1 MQTGL
6 HRLVGGWFS
15 PLCIVVVALGL
26 CELLL
31 QAPSASAAVVGQQDV
46 FVVDEDRVNYEGEF
60 ELVQN
65 GDPVRTVKF
74 QVRQGRRQVLWA
86 GVQNLH
92 DTMPDDVHVK
102 GCASGRGFRVRW
114 SDQDGAITRQV
125 KRGTYVVSL
134 ASSADFPQNR
144 AGFGGVVRATNRLDR
159 GDELRC
165 RLSARSSLDDE
176 SVDVVRIVVRV
187 R

>member
-1 MQTGL
+1 VIVRFWPF
-6 HRLVGGWFS
+6 H
-15 PLCIVVVALGL
+15 IVVVVLGL
-26 CELLL
+26 CPLLL
-31 QAPSASAAVVGQQDV
+31 QTPPASAAVIGQQDV
-46 FVVDEDRVNYEGEF
+46 FVADEDRVNYEGEF

-65 GDPVRTVKF
+65 GDPVRTVRF
-74 QVRQGRRQVLWA
+74 EVRPGRRQVLWA

-92 DTMPDDVHVK
+92 ETMPDDVSVK

-114 SDQDGAITRQV
+114 SDQDGGITRQV

-134 ASSADFPQNR
+134 ASSADFPQSR
-144 AGFGGVVRATNRLDR
+144 AGFDGVVRASRRLDR
-159 GDELRC
+159 GDEFHC

>member
-1 MQTGL
+1 MRKKR
-6 HRLVGGWFS
+6 HRLIGGFL
-15 PLCIVVVALGL
+15 PYPIVVVVTGL
-26 CELLL
+26 CALLPL
-31 QAPSASAAVVGQQDV
+31 VPAASAAVVGQQDV
-46 FVVDEDRVNYEGEF
+46 FLVDEERVNYVGEF

-65 GDPVRTVKF
+65 GDPVRTVRF
-74 QVRQGRRQVLWA
+74 QVRPGGRQVLWA

-92 DTMPDDVHVK
+92 ETMPDDVSVR
-102 GCASGRGFRVRW
+102 GCAGGGGFRVRW
-114 SDQDGAITRQV
+114 SDEAGPITRQV

-144 AGFGGVVRATNRLDR
+144 AGFEGVVRAADRLDR

-165 RLSARSSLDDE
+165 RLSARSSLDDG

-187 R
+187 Q